1 MTKPHVL
8 KSQRGVEQGERKER
22 KWALY
27 RNRHTPSSNTHTQT
41 GTLSPRLL
49 WRLKCKSPIRRGK
62 CANHL
67 PFSIWST
74 KQGEVALRKKR
85 EKKKETLLTT
95 AQIPRAI
102 LHSLLSALSW
112 PSSSA
117 ASFQLVW
124 PKATGVCACFSSAA
138 PSIPSPTLTKQ
149 IIVLNT
155 SFSA

>member
-1 MTKPHVL
+1 MYSRAKGV
-8 KSQRGVEQGERKER
+8 RVEQGEQQER

-27 RNRHTPSSNTHTQT
+27 RNRHSPTLPFHTHRQ
-41 GTLSPRLL
+41 GTVSPRLL

-102 LHSLLSALSW
+102 LHSLLSPLSW